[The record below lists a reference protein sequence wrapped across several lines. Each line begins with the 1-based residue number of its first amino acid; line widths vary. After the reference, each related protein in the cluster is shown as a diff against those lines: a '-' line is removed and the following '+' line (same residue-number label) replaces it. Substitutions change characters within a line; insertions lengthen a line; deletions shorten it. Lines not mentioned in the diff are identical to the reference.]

1 MEIDAVIYNLL
12 ISYKLLEGWR
22 KKMAVHDIPFT
33 EDLNIIKMLV
43 DDPTIGEWNLQ
54 GLIFLQ
60 FLQLSQSRN

>member
-1 MEIDAVIYNLL
+1 MGVYLFFHMSLKNFF
-12 ISYKLLEGWR
+12 KLLEGWR

-54 GLIFLQ
+54 G
-60 FLQLSQSRN
+60 